1 MIADG
6 DIRYVD
12 VVRDELSER
21 EDDVHAWAK
30 LQEDLFLPLTEDVQ
44 TSAKDPRARIFR
56 RRRGACDGM
65 CAWRF
70 SVDGRGRTCCGG

>member
-44 TSAKDPRARIFR
+44 TSAKDIPAQHQRLVAQQ
-56 RRRGACDGM
+56 G
-65 CAWRF
+65 WRF
-70 SVDGRGRTCCGG
+70 